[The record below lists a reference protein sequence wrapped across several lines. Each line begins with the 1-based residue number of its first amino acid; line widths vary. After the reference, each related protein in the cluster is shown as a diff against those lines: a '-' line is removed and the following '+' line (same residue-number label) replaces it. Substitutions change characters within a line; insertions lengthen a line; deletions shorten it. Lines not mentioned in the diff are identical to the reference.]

1 MCPEHAK
8 PQQGGGSEHLAPTR
22 GFRKTRH
29 IWVELAHISPTHAG
43 HYLKHADQFIDYQV
57 RKAPCTSPVSD
68 PARFCFRNLHVSF
81 NIETRVSPYRCWTSS
96 LYPTKI
102 IPLPPSYSAGWGALI
117 LHNLSVVLWLPACLG
132 SNPCPA
138 NTAWLLTS
146 RIHGLMLDLTK
157 KQTNTTYLYRARK
170 PKCSA
175 LVTYYLILHLSSDF
189 MSSVAV
195 SFSPQK
201 PQTEVLNC
209 DRARPEPHQSS
220 ADTIPCSR
228 VCSSSVVRLVNPLP
242 WNPLSMCYINF
253 IYF

>member
-81 NIETRVSPYRCWTSS
+81 NTETSVSPYRCWTSS

-146 RIHGLMLDLTK
+146 RIHGLMLDLIK
-157 KQTNTTYLYRARK
+157 KQTNTAYLRQARK

-195 SFSPQK
+195 SFSPQNHRQK
-201 PQTEVLNC
+201 C
-209 DRARPEPHQSS
+209 
-220 ADTIPCSR
+220 
-228 VCSSSVVRLVNPLP
+228 
-242 WNPLSMCYINF
+242 
-253 IYF
+253 